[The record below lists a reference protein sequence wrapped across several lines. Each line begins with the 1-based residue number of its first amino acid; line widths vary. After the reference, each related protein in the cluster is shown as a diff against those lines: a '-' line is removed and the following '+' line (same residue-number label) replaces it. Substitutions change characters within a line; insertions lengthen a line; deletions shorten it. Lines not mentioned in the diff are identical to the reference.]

1 MGKLVYTINDRGYI
15 AIIEKASYSTQ
26 IGIVNPANPLVL
38 CMRDDLLRYH
48 PSLSTEDAPIID
60 VRVSMQVHID
70 ANLMS
75 SDALNLLPA

>member
-48 PSLSTEDAPIID
+48 SSLSTEDAPVID
-60 VRVSMQVHID
+60 ARASIQAHID